1 MQVERKVVV
10 TMPEVITVAT
20 VATAATVVVV
30 TRVVTEVMLEQIG

>member
-1 MQVERKVVV
+1 VQVERKVVV